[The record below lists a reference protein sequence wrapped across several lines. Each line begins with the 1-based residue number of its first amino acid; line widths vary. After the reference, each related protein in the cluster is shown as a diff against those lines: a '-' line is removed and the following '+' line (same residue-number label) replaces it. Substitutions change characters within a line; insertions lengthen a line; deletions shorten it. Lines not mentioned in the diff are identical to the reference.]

1 MTVLFNFLRT
11 HTVTAAVQKPSLIIR
26 QYNNLTPYEDRFLEM
41 KSFTENRDE
50 NTPDELWILQHHD
63 VLTQGQAG
71 KPEHIL
77 IPTDIPVIQTD
88 RGGQVTWHGPGQL
101 VAYFMFD
108 LNRLGWNVRTLVSYA
123 ENLMIEL
130 LKKHEIEAYAKPD
143 APGVY
148 VNERKIGSL
157 GFKIRK
163 GRSYHGLSLNI
174 DCDLTGFHT
183 INPCGYAGLEMVR
196 INDLVSNPPKFN
208 DLCVEI
214 IETLSSSGYFK
225 QVNVE
230 QR

>member
-1 MTVLFNFLRT
+1 MLNLDTV
-11 HTVTAAVQKPSLIIR
+11 VKPQLIIR
-26 QYNNLTPYEDRFLEM
+26 HYSSFTDYQARFEEM
-41 KSFTENRDE
+41 KSFTETRDE
-50 NTPDELWILQHHD
+50 TTPDELWILQHHD

-77 IPTDIPVIQTD
+77 IPSNIPVVQTD

-108 LNRLGWNVRTLVSYA
+108 LNRLNWNVRTLVSYA

-130 LKKHEIEAYAKPD
+130 LKDHGIEAYAKAD

-148 VNERKIGSL
+148 VNESKIGSL

-183 INPCGYAGLEMVR
+183 INPCGYAGLEMLRVM
-196 INDLVSNPPKFN
+196 DLQQDYPSFN
-208 DLCVEI
+208 DFALQM
-214 IETLSSSGYFK
+214 IEKLTTSGYFSDVQVK
-225 QVNVE
+225 QA
-230 QR
+230 